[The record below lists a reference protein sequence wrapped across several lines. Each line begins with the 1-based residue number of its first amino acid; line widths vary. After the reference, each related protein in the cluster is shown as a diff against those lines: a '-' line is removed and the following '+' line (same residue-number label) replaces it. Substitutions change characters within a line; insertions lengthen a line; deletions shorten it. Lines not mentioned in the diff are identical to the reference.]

1 MNYNKNI
8 VVSMMSEAELI
19 AWCKERGFPE
29 KLAAL
34 LSTFTPDLEE
44 LNEWEISIDE
54 YNDAVF
60 SINGTEYQVLT
71 SSELEDAEEITKDNI
86 IDYYSQDIPDE
97 VLRFVDWDAFFRK
110 NVLEIEDILPNG
122 DSINFNGQWY
132 YYGDV

>member
-8 VVSMMSEAELI
+8 VVSMISEAALI

-54 YNDAVF
+54 YDDAVF
-60 SINGTEYQVLT
+60 SINDTEYKVLT

-86 IDYYSQDIPDE
+86 IDYYGQDIPDE
-97 VLRFVDWDAFFRK
+97 VLPFVDWDAFFRK
-110 NVLEIEDILPNG
+110 NVIEIEDIPPKA

>member
-1 MNYNKNI
+1 MNYNNNI
-8 VVSMMSEAELI
+8 TISMMSETELI
-19 AWCKERGFPE
+19 AWCEEHKFPI

-54 YNDAVF
+54 YDDAVF

-86 IDYYSQDIPDE
+86 IDYYGQDIPDE
-97 VLRFVDWDAFFRK
+97 VLPFVDWDAFFRK
-110 NVLEIEDILPNG
+110 NVIEIEDILPNG

>member
-8 VVSMMSEAELI
+8 VVSMMSEVELI

-34 LSTFTPDLEE
+34 LSIFTPDLEE

-54 YNDAVF
+54 YDDTVF
-60 SINGTEYQVLT
+60 SINDTEYRVLT
-71 SSELEDAEEITKDNI
+71 SSEFEDAEESTKDNI